1 MKCPSCGSEIEDDA
15 KICLYCYANLEEYT
29 QNQNKQ
35 KMVTPQQKGTRKVAP
50 DKSEDHE
57 DGTDSEKKYKL
68 IALALSVIIVV
79 QIIVLITIHSLH
91 SAGYGKK
98 ESVTIC
104 SEVSE
109 ERNSGNDPIEEK
121 MICSSLLTM

>member
-1 MKCPSCGSEIEDDA
+1 MKCPNCGSEIEDDA
-15 KICLYCYANLEEYT
+15 KICLYCYTNLEEYT

-35 KMVTPQQKGTRKVAP
+35 KMVTPQHKGTIKIAP
-50 DKSEDHE
+50 DKGEDHE
-57 DGTDSEKKYKL
+57 DGTDFEKKYKL
-68 IALALSVIIVV
+68 IALILSVIIVV
-79 QIIVLITIHSLH
+79 QIIVLITIHSSH

-98 ESVTIC
+98 EPVTIC